1 MNKLYFG
8 DNLDVLRDHIDQES
22 VDLVYL
28 DPPFNSQENYNVLF
42 KERSG
47 AGVGAQVEAFRDT
60 WKWEDGATNAYE
72 DVMRFNGDAALVLKG
87 YRTWLHQSPMMAYLA
102 MMGARLI
109 EMRRTLKSNGTLYLH
124 CDSTASHY
132 LKILM
137 DAIFGVE
144 SYRNELFW
152 KRSNPKSHISTNF
165 PTCTDT
171 ILRYSKA
178 DRVTYHQPY
187 GDHDPEYVAKA
198 YKYDD
203 ENGVYRLLP
212 LLNPND
218 KRPNLT
224 YEFLGVTRVWR
235 STKTVCDRPM
245 KVALWCN

>member
-8 DNLDVLRDHIDQES
+8 DNLDVLKDHIDQES

-60 WKWEDGATNAYE
+60 WKWEDGAANAYE
-72 DVMRFNGDAALVLKG
+72 DVMRFNGDVALVLKG

-109 EMRRTLKSNGTLYLH
+109 EMRRTLKSDGTLYLH

-144 SYRNELFW
+144 SYRTNCSGSDPTQRATSQRTSQLALT
-152 KRSNPKSHISTNF
+152 RS
-165 PTCTDT
+165 
-171 ILRYSKA
+171 
-178 DRVTYHQPY
+178 
-187 GDHDPEYVAKA
+187 
-198 YKYDD
+198 
-203 ENGVYRLLP
+203 
-212 LLNPND
+212 
-218 KRPNLT
+218 
-224 YEFLGVTRVWR
+224 
-235 STKTVCDRPM
+235 
-245 KVALWCN
+245 

>member
-8 DNLDVLRDHIDQES
+8 DNLDVLRDHIHQES

-42 KERSG
+42 KERSDV
-47 AGVGAQVEAFRDT
+47 GVGAQVEAFRDT
-60 WKWEDGATNAYE
+60 WKWEDGAANVYE
-72 DVMRFNGDAALVLKG
+72 DVMRFNGDVALVLRG

-109 EMRRTLKSNGTLYLH
+109 EMRRTLKSNSTLYLH

-165 PTCTDT
+165 PSCTDT

-178 DRVTYHQPY
+178 DRSRIINRT
-187 GDHDPEYVAKA
+187 GITIL
-198 YKYDD
+198 
-203 ENGVYRLLP
+203 NTWRRLT
-212 LLNPND
+212 NM
-218 KRPNLT
+218 RM
-224 YEFLGVTRVWR
+224 
-235 STKTVCDRPM
+235 KTAFTDYC
-245 KVALWCN
+245 LF